1 MKVGMLWFDSNRGV
15 EFGVRIERASR
26 FYSEKYGRKPN
37 VCLVNPRTLP
47 QEAPGE
53 VGALKI
59 GTSSS
64 VLPDHFYIGVGEKGH
79 TLKK

>member
-1 MKVGMLWFDSNRGV
+1 MKVGMLWFDGNREV
-15 EFGVRIERASR
+15 EFGDRIERASR
-26 FYSEKYGRKPN
+26 FYSEKYGRQPN

-47 QEAPGE
+47 QEAPGQ
-53 VGALKI
+53 VGSLKI

-64 VLPDHFYIGVGEKGH
+64 VLLDHFYIGVGERGG